1 MPCGLMVKS
10 SGFDSD
16 NIGSSPIGASK
27 KQLRVNAAAA
37 CQSHNLEDIG
47 SSPIP
52 ATWD

>member
-1 MPCGLMVKS
+1 MVKS

-27 KQLRVNAAAA
+27 KLRVSAAAA
-37 CQSHNLEDIG
+37 RQSHNLEVIG

-52 ATWD
+52 ATFEMMNNK